1 MSRGGGEWGPR
12 CRDLLLISSKRDKDL
27 CLEGTVLELDL
38 RVFDMWLRVEEEVDV
53 EGKGK
58 HKG

>member
-1 MSRGGGEWGPR
+1 M
-12 CRDLLLISSKRDKDL
+12 
-27 CLEGTVLELDL
+27 EGTVLELDL
-38 RVFDMWLRVEEEVDV
+38 RVFDVWLRVEEEVDV

>member
-1 MSRGGGEWGPR
+1 
-12 CRDLLLISSKRDKDL
+12 
-27 CLEGTVLELDL
+27 LEGTVLELDW
-38 RVFDMWLRVEEEVDV
+38 RVFDMWFRVEEEVDV